1 MSFNLYEL
9 SENYMIV
16 LDLLREK
23 SLESDEESLQE
34 SLKEV
39 RKWN

>member
-1 MSFNLYEL
+1 
-9 SENYMIV
+9 MIV